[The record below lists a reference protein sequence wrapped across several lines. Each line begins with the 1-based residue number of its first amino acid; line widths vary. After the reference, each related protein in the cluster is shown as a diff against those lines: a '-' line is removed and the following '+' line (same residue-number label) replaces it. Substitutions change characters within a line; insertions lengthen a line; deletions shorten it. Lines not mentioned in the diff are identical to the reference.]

1 MELCL
6 SCTPMSWHRR
16 ILPATRLYCSC
27 CTDIHCPFERR
38 GTEQP
43 NSWRSERIRVTMEF
57 AMMCITRHFL
67 VPLATKS
74 GDDWFTQW
82 GITGGKKISVITLA
96 HIAALSSC
104 YQSTSYCLYLLEIYR
119 TDNRYAWS
127 AGACVWPPGLLYESR
142 RMIVFVSLLGSVT
155 VSVSQLL
162 ARIGR

>member
-1 MELCL
+1 MELCW
-6 SCTPMSWHRR
+6 SCTPMSWCFTGSS
-16 ILPATRLYCSC
+16 TRLYCSC

-74 GDDWFTQW
+74 GDDLIYSVGHHGGQKNQCNY
-82 GITGGKKISVITLA
+82 TGA
-96 HIAALSSC
+96 HCSTFQLLSN
-104 YQSTSYCLYLLEIYR
+104 TSYCLYLLEIYR

>member
-67 VPLATKS
+67 VPFATKL
-74 GDDWFTQW
+74 GDDLICSVGHHW
-82 GITGGKKISVITLA
+82 GQKNQCNYTGA
-96 HIAALSSC
+96 HC
-104 YQSTSYCLYLLEIYR
+104 ST
-119 TDNRYAWS
+119 
-127 AGACVWPPGLLYESR
+127 
-142 RMIVFVSLLGSVT
+142 F
-155 VSVSQLL
+155 QLL
-162 ARIGR
+162 SKHIILPVSSRNIQDRQPIRLKRRCLCMTSWSPVRVTPYDCVC